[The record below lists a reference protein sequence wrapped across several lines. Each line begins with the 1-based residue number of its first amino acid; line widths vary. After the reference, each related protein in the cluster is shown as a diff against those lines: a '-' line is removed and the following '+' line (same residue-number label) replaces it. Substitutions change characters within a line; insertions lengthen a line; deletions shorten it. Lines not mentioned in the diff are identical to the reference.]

1 MKYFI
6 KVWVFYV
13 FSLWLTK
20 ELFPAFTVGG
30 GWGTLFISGL
40 ILSLLML
47 IVKPIL
53 KILFIPINILTFGLL
68 SWFINVIVIYL
79 LTLLAPNVAI
89 HAWIFPGLTW
99 SGFVMPATSLSYLM
113 CLIATSLSVT
123 CITNILEDITES

>member
-13 FSLWLTK
+13 FSLWLTR
-20 ELFPAFTVGG
+20 ELFPAFTVSG
-30 GWGTLFISGL
+30 GWVTLFVSGL

-47 IVKPIL
+47 IAKPLL

-68 SWFINVIVIYL
+68 SWIINVIVIYL

-89 HAWIFPGLTW
+89 HAWMFPGVTW
-99 SGFVMPATSLSYLM
+99 QGFVVPATNLTYLI
-113 CLIATSLSVT
+113 CLVITSLSVT
-123 CITNILEDITES
+123 FITNILEDITE

>member
-20 ELFPAFTVGG
+20 ELFPAFTVAG
-30 GWGTLFISGL
+30 GWGTLFVSGF

-47 IVKPIL
+47 IVKPLL
-53 KILFIPINILTFGLL
+53 KILFIPITILTFGLL
-68 SWFINVIVIYL
+68 SWVINVVVIYL

-89 HAWIFPGLTW
+89 HAWMFPGIAWQGFAIPPTNLTYI
-99 SGFVMPATSLSYLM
+99 V
-113 CLIATSLSVT
+113 CLIITSLSVT
-123 CITNILEDITES
+123 CITNTLEDITES